1 MGKKEIKKEEVK
13 VKSSI
18 DKKIEKLQA
27 LIKVLESKKGW
38 LVQ

>member
-1 MGKKEIKKEEVK
+1 MGKKQIKKEDVK

-27 LIKVLESKKGW
+27 LILKLQQKK
-38 LVQ
+38 

>member
-1 MGKKEIKKEEVK
+1 MRKKEIKKEDVK

-27 LIKVLESKKGW
+27 LIKVLESKKG
-38 LVQ
+38 